1 MHKLLKY
8 QLDALSIKK
17 DTLSI
22 PNHQLKKL
30 FQMISTTYH
39 EHITD
44 NTMPRT
50 LMQTVFQ
57 EATEGIIIEDAKRY
71 VIQINDAMEKILGIP
86 KAQLIGKHSNYLSDM
101 ISLETQESIYTAML
115 KKGSWQ
121 GEVEVHPD
129 NSKTIQGWLT
139 LDAIMDKKNAL
150 QYVLIMITDI
160 SKLYESKNKMEY
172 LASYDSL
179 TNLPNRSLLFKQLKQ
194 SISSMERKN
203 SKGMLLFI
211 DIDHFKEFNDNYGH
225 HIGDQVL
232 RLVAK
237 KITSICREE
246 DILGRLSGD
255 EFLLISEDINDQN
268 AINTIIHKIQDIFKH
283 PQNIS
288 NLSLDISIS
297 IGVVFYPKDAHTP
310 EMLINAA
317 DQAMYSVKKSGR
329 NNYAFY
335 SQQMSDTA
343 NEYFFI
349 QNALKDAIRSENFT
363 LVYQPQYSLQDNT
376 ITGIEVLLRCTHSRI
391 RDIPIERLISIA
403 ENSGLINKISYIVLN
418 MVCIQLYKWE
428 LLGLHVPPV
437 AVNLSRKELHA
448 KNLIITIH
456 NALSQYNLSSNTI
469 ELEITESAFLHESDI
484 VIDNI
489 TRLQKLGYTFAL
501 DDYGTGF
508 SSLANIKTFQFDK
521 LKIDKSFID
530 NLPLDKDDQVI
541 VSATIRMAKELGL
554 TVIAEGVETESQ
566 VQILKSFGC
575 DIVQG
580 FFYSKPLLQKD
591 IEKLLLKSSE

>member
-1 MHKLLKY
+1 LHKLLKY

>member
-1 MHKLLKY
+1 
-8 QLDALSIKK
+8 
-17 DTLSI
+17 
-22 PNHQLKKL
+22 
-30 FQMISTTYH
+30 MISTTYH